1 MLPGLT
7 LSFRTTPFGTLYS
20 TVIPI
25 LQFEF
30 LCVTSAEHKNPLIPG
45 EPAQLRFNLMPAS
58 FEVRE
63 GAASSCVYGLMV
75 FAGDTL
81 GLVIST
87 SDSKH
92 FDAKQCANF
101 KVALAQW
108 QWFETVCS
116 GLCWRCCSRFFNYF
130 AYAWC

>member
-7 LSFRTTPFGTLYS
+7 LSFRTTPFGTSHS
-20 TVIPI
+20 TVIPV
-25 LQFEF
+25 LQ
-30 LCVTSAEHKNPLIPG
+30 LLYVTSAEHKKPLVPG

-63 GAASSCVYGLMV
+63 GAASSCVCGLMV
-75 FAGDTL
+75 PAGDTL

-87 SDSKH
+87 SDPKH

-101 KVALAQW
+101 KVVLAQSRW
-108 QWFETVCS
+108 AETVCP
-116 GLCWRCCSRFFNYF
+116 GLCWRRCSRFFNDP
-130 AYAWC
+130 AYAWR